1 MGCLPQRKLTIFIG
15 WSYTLPFLIYPVN
28 MVVRIGGGSR
38 LLLAALSLA
47 AGGQQALGQAPAGAS
62 AAATASELFAGSAT
76 PQLVS
81 KQFKFTEGPAVD
93 RVGNVFFTDQPNNK
107 IWKYSTSGKLSV
119 FLDPAGRANGLYFD
133 HKGNLIACAD
143 EKNQLWSISPA
154 GKVTVLL
161 DQLGGRRFN
170 GPNDVWVD
178 PKGGLFFTDPY
189 YQRDYW
195 THTASE
201 LPGQYV
207 YYLGPGQKQP
217 TAVDTQLKQP
227 NGIIGTPD
235 GRTLYVADIGDN
247 KTYRYQIG
255 PGGTL
260 TGRRLIINQGSDGMT
275 IDERGNIYLT
285 GKGVTVYSPS
295 GQQLAHIDVPADWTA
310 NVCFGGKDRKT
321 LFITASEALYV
332 LPMRVRGGQ

>member
-1 MGCLPQRKLTIFIG
+1 MRSVTSFCPR
-15 WSYTLPFLIYPVN
+15 WWP
-28 MVVRIGGGSR
+28 
-38 LLLAALSLA
+38 LLAVGESLLQVGA
-47 AGGQQALGQAPAGAS
+47 AAAQAPSVPG
-62 AAATASELFAGSAT
+62 AAASPLFAGSLT
-76 PQLVS
+76 PELVA

-93 RVGNVFFTDQPNNK
+93 RAGNVFFTDQPNNK
-107 IWKYSTSGKLSV
+107 IWKYSTAGKLSV
-119 FLDPAGRANGLYFD
+119 FLSPAGRANGLYFNQQ
-133 HKGNLIACAD
+133 GNLIACAD

-161 DQLGGRRFN
+161 DQLDGHRFN
-170 GPNDVWVD
+170 GPNDVWVN
-178 PKGGLFFTDPY
+178 PKGGIFFTDPY

-195 THTASE
+195 TRTAPE

-207 YYLGPGQKQP
+207 YYLGPGQRQP
-217 TAVDTQLKQP
+217 TAVETQLKHP
-227 NGIIGTPD
+227 NGLIGTHD

-247 KTYRYQIG
+247 KTYRYQLG

-260 TGRRLIINQGSDGMT
+260 TNRQLFVNQGSDGMT

-285 GKGVTVYSPS
+285 GQGVTVYSPA
-295 GQQLAHIDVPADWTA
+295 GQQLAHIDVPAAWTA

-321 LFITASEALYV
+321 LFITASEAVYV